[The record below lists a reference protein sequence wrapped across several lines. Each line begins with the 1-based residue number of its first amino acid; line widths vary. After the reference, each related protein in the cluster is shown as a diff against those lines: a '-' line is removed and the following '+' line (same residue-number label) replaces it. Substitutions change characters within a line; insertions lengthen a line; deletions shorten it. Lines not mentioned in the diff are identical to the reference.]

1 MNSERQASL
10 KTILDQLTV
19 LPRVAQTS
27 LLREMHIRPGEF
39 LRKAPTKPLI
49 GAVQGIIPINT
60 ATSRPIRQHC
70 KVQTH

>member
-1 MNSERQASL
+1 
-10 KTILDQLTV
+10 

-27 LLREMHIRPGEF
+27 LLQEMHIRTGEF

-60 ATSRPIRQHC
+60 ATSRPMGQHF
-70 KVQTH
+70 KALAH